1 MIIETKF
8 NVGDKVFISKNDT
21 FEESEVTEIS
31 IYIKDSIRIHYS
43 IKNYFLRFFFEHEL
57 FKSKEEL
64 LKNFNNLKD
73 E

>member
-21 FEESEVTEIS
+21 FEESKVTEIS
-31 IYIKDSIRIHYS
+31 IYIKDSIRINYS
-43 IKNYFLRFFFEHEL
+43 IESYFLRFFSEHEL

-64 LKNFNNLKD
+64 LERFNN
-73 E
+73 

>member
-1 MIIETKF
+1 MKIETKF
-8 NVGDKVFISKNDT
+8 NIGDKVFFGKNDIIET
-21 FEESEVTEIS
+21 SEVTEIS
-31 IYIKDSIRIHYS
+31 IYIKDSIRINYT

-64 LKNFNNLKD
+64 LKHFNNLKD

>member
-31 IYIKDSIRIHYS
+31 IYIKDSIMIHYT

-64 LKNFNNLKD
+64 L
-73 E
+73 

>member
-31 IYIKDSIRIHYS
+31 IYIKDSISIHYS

>member
-8 NVGDKVFISKNDT
+8 NVGDKVFISKNGT

-64 LKNFNNLKD
+64 L
-73 E
+73 

>member
-31 IYIKDSIRIHYS
+31 IYIKDSISIHYT

-64 LKNFNNLKD
+64 L
-73 E
+73 